1 MIRLALPDGHQQK
14 HVIGLFGQTAL
25 TLSGYEPGAPEKHP
39 AVAQPGLGV
48 TVIRP
53 QDMPGQVAV
62 GNFDLAITG
71 LDWLLDHLC
80 RFPKSPVE
88 AILSLGIG
96 RVRVVAVV
104 HEEVAA
110 ETVADLKRLMDAGS
124 IGRPF
129 FRIASEYVNIAD
141 RFALHHHIVNYR
153 VIPTYGATE
162 ALIPEDAD
170 LIIENTE
177 TGTTLVKNRL
187 KIVGE
192 LFVSTGCLIGRRG
205 ILDDSND
212 TVRALIDE
220 IGRVPGVEAIPR
232 TGPENAGI

>member
-14 HVIGLFGQTAL
+14 HVIGIFDKTTIA
-25 TLSGYEPGAPEKHP
+25 LSGYQLGAPEKHP
-39 AVAQPGLGV
+39 GISLSGTAV

-53 QDMPGQVAV
+53 QDMPGQVAA
-62 GNFDLAITG
+62 GNFDLAVTG

-88 AILSLGIG
+88 ALLSLGIG

-104 HEEVAA
+104 HEEVGAD
-110 ETVADLKRLMDAGS
+110 TIADLKRLLAEGS
-124 IGRPF
+124 VGRPF
-129 FRIASEYVNIAD
+129 FRIASEYVNLAD
-141 RFALHHHIVNYR
+141 RFALHHHFVNYR

-177 TGTTLVKNRL
+177 TGTTLAKNRL

-192 LFVSTGCLIGRRG
+192 LFVSTGCLIGRKG
-205 ILDDSND
+205 ILDEKD
-212 TVRALIDE
+212 RAVGVLVDQLTGI
-220 IGRVPGVEAIPR
+220 PGVSEYR
-232 TGPENAGI
+232 TTGNGTKG

>member
-1 MIRLALPDGHQQK
+1 MMRLALPDGHQQK
-14 HVIGLFGQTAL
+14 HVIGLFEKTTLA
-25 TLSGYEPGAPEKHP
+25 LSGYEPGAPEKHP
-39 AVAQPGLGV
+39 AVSLPGMDV

-62 GNFDLAITG
+62 GNFDLAVTG

-88 AILSLGIG
+88 ALLSLGIG

-104 HEEVAA
+104 HEDVGA
-110 ETVADLKRLMDAGS
+110 ETMTDVKRLMAEGAV
-124 IGRPF
+124 GRPF
-129 FRIASEYVNIAD
+129 FRIASEYVNLAD

-177 TGTTLVKNRL
+177 TGTTLAKNRL
-187 KIVGE
+187 KIIGE
-192 LFVSTGCLIGRRG
+192 LFVSTGCLIGAKG
-205 ILDDSND
+205 ILDKKD
-212 TVRALIDE
+212 RAVAALVE
-220 IGRVPGVEAIPR
+220 QIGRIPGVESSRR
-232 TGPENAGI
+232 TV

>member
-1 MIRLALPDGHQQK
+1 MIRLALPDGHQQR
-14 HVIGLFGQTAL
+14 HVIGLLEKTSL
-25 TLSGYEPGAPEKHP
+25 TITGYEQGTPEKRP
-39 AVAQPGLGV
+39 TITIPGMAV

-62 GNFDLAITG
+62 GNFDLAVTG

-88 AILSLGIG
+88 ALLGLGIG

-104 HEEVAA
+104 HEDTPADSM
-110 ETVADLKRLMDAGS
+110 ADLKRLMAEGA

-129 FRIASEYVNIAD
+129 FRIASEYVNVAD
-141 RFALHHHIVNYR
+141 RFALHHRIVNYR

-187 KIVGE
+187 KIVGD
-192 LFVSTGCLIGRRG
+192 LFVSTGCLIGRKG
-205 ILDDSND
+205 ILDDEDAAVETFVQELMGIEGVAPSS
-212 TVRALIDE
+212 T
-220 IGRVPGVEAIPR
+220 PGSDK
-232 TGPENAGI
+232 TG

>member
-14 HVIGLFGQTAL
+14 HVIELFGKTTLA
-25 TLSGYEPGAPEKHP
+25 LSGYELGMPRTRPNINIDGV
-39 AVAQPGLGV
+39 AVS
-48 TVIRP
+48 VIRP

-62 GNFDLAITG
+62 GSFDLAVTG

-88 AILSLGIG
+88 ALLSLGIG

-104 HEEVAA
+104 HEDVDAK
-110 ETVADLKRLMDAGS
+110 TMTDMKRRLSEGT

-129 FRIASEYVNIAD
+129 FRIASEYVNLAD

-177 TGTTLVKNRL
+177 TGTTLAKNRL
-187 KIVGE
+187 KIIGD
-192 LFVSTGCLIGRRG
+192 LFISTGCLIGKKG
-205 ILDDSND
+205 ILDEKMPAVEKVVSQL
-212 TVRALIDE
+212 TRI
-220 IGRVPGVEAIPR
+220 PGVTGYGR
-232 TGPENAGI
+232 TGG

>member
-14 HVIGLFGQTAL
+14 HVIGLFDQTSL
-25 TLSGYEPGAPEKHP
+25 TLSGYQLGAPEKR
-39 AVAQPGLGV
+39 PGITLPGMTV
-48 TVIRP
+48 TVVRP

-62 GNFDLAITG
+62 GNFDLAVTG

-88 AILSLGIG
+88 ALLSLGIG

-104 HEEVAA
+104 HEEIPA
-110 ETVADLKRLMDAGS
+110 ETMGDLKRLMAEGS

-129 FRIASEYVNIAD
+129 FRIASEYVNLAD
-141 RFALHHHIVNYR
+141 RFALHHHVVNYR

-177 TGTTLVKNRL
+177 TGTTLAKNRL

-205 ILDDSND
+205 ILDRREDAVAAFVD
-212 TVRALIDE
+212 GLTRLQ
-220 IGRVPGVEAIPR
+220 GVAAYR
-232 TGPENAGI
+232 NAGAEKVG

>member
-14 HVIGLFGQTAL
+14 HVIGLFDKTSLA
-25 TLSGYEPGAPEKHP
+25 LSGYQLGAPEKRP
-39 AVAQPGLGV
+39 GISLAGVAV

-53 QDMPGQVAV
+53 QDMPGQVAA
-62 GNFDLAITG
+62 GNFDLAVTG

-88 AILSLGIG
+88 ALLSLGIG

-104 HEEVAA
+104 HEQVGA
-110 ETVADLKRLMDAGS
+110 ESMDDVKRLLAEGS

-129 FRIASEYVNIAD
+129 FRIASEYVNLAD
-141 RFALHHHIVNYR
+141 RFALHHHIVDYR

-192 LFVSTGCLIGRRG
+192 LFVSTGCLIGRKG
-205 ILDDSND
+205 ILDEKK
-212 TVRALIDE
+212 RAVKSFVDQLARI
-220 IGRVPGVEAIPR
+220 PGVTAYRE
-232 TGPENAGI
+232 TGPEKGE

>member
-14 HVIGLFGQTAL
+14 HVIELFGKTQI
-25 TLSGYEPGAPEKHP
+25 TLSGYELGTPQKRPDINLNGI
-39 AVAQPGLGV
+39 AVS
-48 TVIRP
+48 VIRP

-88 AILSLGIG
+88 GLLSLGIG

-104 HEEVAA
+104 HEQVSAG
-110 ETVADLKRLMDAGS
+110 TMADLKRLLADGT

-129 FRIASEYVNIAD
+129 FRIASEYVNLAD

-177 TGTTLVKNRL
+177 TGTTLAKNRL
-187 KIVGE
+187 KIIGE
-192 LFVSTGCLIGRRG
+192 LFVSTGCLIGRKG
-205 ILDDSND
+205 ILGENNPAV
-212 TVRALIDE
+212 TAVVGELTRIPA
-220 IGRVPGVEAIPR
+220 VER
-232 TGPENAGI
+232 YHENRP

>member
-1 MIRLALPDGHQQK
+1 MIRLALPDGHQQR
-14 HVIGLFGQTAL
+14 HVVGLFEKTSL
-25 TLSGYEPGAPEKHP
+25 LLSGYDLGAPERRPHINLEGV
-39 AVAQPGLGV
+39 AVS
-48 TVIRP
+48 VIRP

-80 RFPKSPVE
+80 RFPKSPVQ
-88 AILSLGIG
+88 ALLSLGIG
-96 RVRVVAVV
+96 QVRVVAVM
-104 HEEVAA
+104 HEDAGA
-110 ETVADLKRLMDAGS
+110 ETMADLKQLLARGL

-129 FRIASEYVNIAD
+129 FRIASEYVNLAD
-141 RFALHHHIVNYR
+141 RFALHHHIAGYR

-177 TGTTLVKNRL
+177 TGTTLAKNRL
-187 KIVGE
+187 KIIGE

-205 ILDDSND
+205 ILEEKND
-212 TVRALIDE
+212 AVQALVGQLMEIDGVRHCL
-220 IGRVPGVEAIPR
+220 P
-232 TGPENAGI
+232 TGA

>member
-14 HVIGLFGQTAL
+14 HVIGLFEETSL
-25 TLSGYEPGAPEKHP
+25 RLSDYDLGAPRMRPRINLEGV
-39 AVAQPGLGV
+39 AVS
-48 TVIRP
+48 VIRP

-80 RFPKSPVE
+80 RFPKSPVQ
-88 AILSLGIG
+88 ALLSLGIG

-104 HEEVAA
+104 HEEVGA
-110 ETVADLKRLMDAGS
+110 ETTADLKRLIARGL

-129 FRIASEYVNIAD
+129 FRIASEYVNLAD
-141 RFALHHHIVNYR
+141 RFALHHHIVGYR

-177 TGTTLVKNRL
+177 TGTTLAKNRL
-187 KIVGE
+187 KIIGE

-205 ILDDSND
+205 IGQEND
-212 TVRALIDE
+212 PAVQAIMRELTKFQEAQPGQRAQ
-220 IGRVPGVEAIPR
+220 P
-232 TGPENAGI
+232 